1 MRHFITG
8 SGLAPAALPSVIL
21 TVILLGLPLSAAQAK
36 DGWHGA
42 DRPGARAL
50 FYGELPPK
58 GQQPNPETIQLMLR
72 CADKGK
78 AVVLFVA
85 ETSEKL
91 KPGKSVRVVLSVGK
105 VRSATNGETKPNQL
119 AGVPSLRA
127 RFSAQARVFAAMT
140 DRATLR
146 ISAGGWQSTTPLNG
160 IDGRLKHL
168 VASCQ
173 K

>member
-1 MRHFITG
+1 MSITRCVAR
-8 SGLAPAALPSVIL
+8 LAPALAVLLFLPCTPAL
-21 TVILLGLPLSAAQAK
+21 AK

-42 DRPGARAL
+42 ERPGARAL

-85 ETSEKL
+85 ETSAKL
-91 KPGKSVRVVLSVGK
+91 KPGKKVRVTLSVRRAQST
-105 VRSATNGETKPNQL
+105 ATGRTVANQL
-119 AGVPSLRA
+119 AGIPSLRVT
-127 RFSAQARVFAAMT
+127 FPLNARVFAAMT
-140 DRATLR
+140 EPLVLKIR
-146 ISAGGWQSTTPLNG
+146 AGGWQ
-160 IDGRLKHL
+160 RLVGL
-168 VASCQ
+168 VGLGDRMNRLLKGCR

>member
-1 MRHFITG
+1 MRQFITG
-8 SGLAPAALPSVIL
+8 SGLALAALLSV
-21 TVILLGLPLSAAQAK
+21 LPLSAPQAK

-72 CADKGK
+72 CADTGE

-85 ETSEKL
+85 ETSAKL
-91 KPGKSVRVVLSVGK
+91 KPGKKVRVVLSVGK
-105 VRSATNGETKPNQL
+105 VRSAVTGETKANQL
-119 AGVPSLRA
+119 AGVASLRA
-127 RFSAQARVFAAMT
+127 RFSARARVFKAMT
-140 DRATLR
+140 DRRTLR
-146 ISAGGWQSTTPLNG
+146 ISAGGWHNTTPLKG